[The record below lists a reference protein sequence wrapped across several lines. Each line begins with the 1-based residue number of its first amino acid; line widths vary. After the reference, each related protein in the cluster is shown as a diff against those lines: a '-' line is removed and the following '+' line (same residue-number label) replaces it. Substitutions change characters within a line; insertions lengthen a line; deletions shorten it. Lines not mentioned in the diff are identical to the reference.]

1 MVEEVYYFVYDG
13 WRFFAFLFQDLHWY
27 LIEVG
32 VVCEFS
38 PVKVVTIWVRQQ
50 CSNVATAQPAGYEPS
65 HLS

>member
-32 VVCEFS
+32 VACEFS
-38 PVKVVTIWVRQQ
+38 PVRVVTIWVRQ
-50 CSNVATAQPAGYEPS
+50 
-65 HLS
+65 